1 MTHPRA
7 LKGNTPDAY
16 DRFYKLVLE
25 AVCVEAGMELAV
37 GDEAANAEV
46 GGAPGCRG
54 AGVLPVWEPCE
65 ALGSHGNAG
74 TCAGVAGY
82 CRLGSRVT

>member
-16 DRFYKLVLE
+16 DKFYKLVLE

-46 GGAPGCRG
+46 GCLGCLG
-54 AGVLPVWEPCE
+54 AGVVPV
-65 ALGSHGNAG
+65 GG
-74 TCAGVAGY
+74 
-82 CRLGSRVT
+82 RVG